1 MIKLN
6 DSRRVQM
13 ADGVIR
19 RQGGPAILRRDSG
32 DRSCWA
38 CILHYKAIERQ
49 GNLRNPTDR
58 RALISTIGLTV
69 PPDSEQD
76 KLVTLD
82 PLSGAEKE
90 TLRIIAPIGKLA
102 PAETVIYWDL
112 QVRR

>member
-1 MIKLN
+1 
-6 DSRRVQM
+6 
-13 ADGVIR
+13 
-19 RQGGPAILRRDSG
+19 
-32 DRSCWA
+32 
-38 CILHYKAIERQ
+38 
-49 GNLRNPTDR
+49 
-58 RALISTIGLTV
+58 LISTIGLTV

-82 PLSGAEKE
+82 PATGAEKE